1 MPVSSYWVDSEN
13 VAFYAKRFPFANQCA
28 GREKAGSGI
37 YSGHRAP
44 GTAVATNLEIDHFL
58 AEVERRA
65 YKHAFYAIQD
75 HHAALDVVQVAMM
88 KLVESYADRPVR
100 ELPML
105 FHRILQNR
113 IHDHFRRAKVR
124 DYWVR
129 LVSPL
134 RDKDE
139 DNSET
144 LESLAAA
151 VEDCAVPSPEQ
162 VVSQTQH
169 LAMIEQALTALPPRQ
184 REAFLLRYWEGM
196 DVAET
201 AKIMG
206 CSQGSVKTH
215 SFRAVHAMAQ
225 KLQEMG
231 LKP

>member
-1 MPVSSYWVDSEN
+1 M
-13 VAFYAKRFPFANQCA
+13 
-28 GREKAGSGI
+28 
-37 YSGHRAP
+37 
-44 GTAVATNLEIDHFL
+44 ATHLEIEHFL

-65 YKHAFYAIQD
+65 YKHALYAIHD
-75 HHAALDVVQVAMM
+75 HHAALDVVQNAMM
-88 KLVESYADRPVR
+88 KLVERYADKPAA

-105 FHRILQNR
+105 FQRILQNA

-124 DYWVR
+124 DFWLR

-139 DNSET
+139 ENSET
-144 LESLAAA
+144 LESLAAEA
-151 VEDCAVPSPEQ
+151 EGYVSPSPERE
-162 VVSQTQH
+162 VAENQH
-169 LAMIEQALTALPPRQ
+169 LEMIEQALSELPPRQ

-215 SFRAVHAMAQ
+215 SFRATNALAR
-225 KLQEMG
+225 KLKEMG
-231 LKP
+231 LTP

>member
-1 MPVSSYWVDSEN
+1 M
-13 VAFYAKRFPFANQCA
+13 
-28 GREKAGSGI
+28 
-37 YSGHRAP
+37 
-44 GTAVATNLEIDHFL
+44 ATNLEIDHFL

-65 YKHAFYAIQD
+65 YKHALYAIHD
-75 HHAALDVVQVAMM
+75 HHAALDVVQNAMM
-88 KLVESYADRPVR
+88 KLVERYAEKPAA

-105 FHRILQNR
+105 FQRILQNA

-124 DYWVR
+124 EFWVR

-144 LESLAAA
+144 LESLAAGTEGY
-151 VEDCAVPSPEQ
+151 VSPSPEQ
-162 VVSQTQH
+162 TVAEYQH
-169 LAMIEQALTALPPRQ
+169 LAMIEKALSELPPRQ

-201 AKIMG
+201 AEIMG

-215 SFRAVHAMAQ
+215 SFRAANALAR
-225 KLQEMG
+225 KLKEMG
-231 LKP
+231 LTP